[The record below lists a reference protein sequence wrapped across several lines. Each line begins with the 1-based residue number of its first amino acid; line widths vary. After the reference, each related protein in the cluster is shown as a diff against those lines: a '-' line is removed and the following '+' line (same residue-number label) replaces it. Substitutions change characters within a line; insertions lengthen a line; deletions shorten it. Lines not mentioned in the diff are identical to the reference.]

1 MLNNLEAAGRP
12 VRVSASESGGP
23 GSAVI
28 VPPLKVRDFTFT
40 SLSDA
45 V

>member
-1 MLNNLEAAGRP
+1 
-12 VRVSASESGGP
+12 VRLGSSGGGGQP
-23 GSAVI
+23 SRLLLI
-28 VPPLKVRDFTFT
+28 PPMKLRDFTFT

>member
-1 MLNNLEAAGRP
+1 MLNNVEELGGREAGQRRRRRQP
-12 VRVSASESGGP
+12 SRLLL
-23 GSAVI
+23 I
-28 VPPLKVRDFTFT
+28 PPMKLRDFTFT

>member
-1 MLNNLEAAGRP
+1 VRLEGF
-12 VRVSASESGGP
+12 GP
-23 GSAVI
+23 NSLLMI
-28 VPPLKVRDFTFT
+28 PPMKLRDFTFT

>member
-1 MLNNLEAAGRP
+1 MLNNLEEMGKSEKT
-12 VRVSASESGGP
+12 VSAESN
-23 GSAVI
+23 ANYLL
-28 VPPLKVRDFTFT
+28 PPLKIKDFTFT